1 MKSNFYK
8 QLVRLLLSVCFL
20 PLPVYADW
28 QWTKWGM
35 SVGDVIA
42 GSDTRVRLFE
52 RSELPDSDK
61 RLLARGTY
69 STLSMDFDANFYFS
83 KTDGG
88 LSLVELRLKD
98 ANLSRCVSLQSAM
111 RDVYG
116 QPHETGG
123 VALIKLRTFTW
134 RDEKTKNRVLLST
147 IEGPDSCGLQYTP
160 LVDKNRS
167 GL

>member
-1 MKSNFYK
+1 MKCDFHRW
-8 QLVRLLLSVCFL
+8 LRRLLLSIYLL
-20 PLPVYADW
+20 PIPVYADW

-42 GSDTRVRLFE
+42 GSAAAVRPFE
-52 RSELPDSDK
+52 RNEAPDSDR
-61 RLLARGTY
+61 RLLASGTY
-69 STLSMDFDANFYFS
+69 STLSMDFDANFYFNR
-83 KTDGG
+83 TDGG

-98 ANLSRCVSLQSAM
+98 ANFSRCLSLQNAM

-116 QPHETGG
+116 QPHETHGI
-123 VALIKLRTFTW
+123 ALIKLRTFMW

-147 IEGPDSCGLQYTP
+147 AEGPDSCGLQYTP
-160 LVDKNRS
+160 LADKTRS